1 MDQQVRMIL
10 DKFDKRQTRSGN
22 TIFAIYDQYGTELIT
37 WDEPIWQHAIQFH
50 RQPIITTYQDRP
62 SKNPSFPPSKVF
74 SAVALDNGAQAPV
87 IAQAPDPEPD
97 LPPAAQPSLPPAMN
111 FPAQTASTAQ
121 PVATAQPVGAWGV
134 QPIPVAQQ
142 EYQRPK
148 HPDEQD
154 AIWRSVALQCAVA
167 ALPNLDVEIKPA
179 LALAVAEMWYGWL
192 KGEKIA
198 APQSEI
204 L

>member
-37 WDEPIWQHAIQFH
+37 WDEPIWLHAIQFH

-74 SAVALDNGAQAPV
+74 SAVALDNGAPV
-87 IAQAPDPEPD
+87 IAQAPEPD
-97 LPPAAQPSLPPAMN
+97 LPPAAPSLPPAMS
-111 FPAQTASTAQ
+111 FPTAQ
-121 PVATAQPVGAWGV
+121 PTQSTQSIAQ
-134 QPIPVAQQ
+134 IPVAQQ